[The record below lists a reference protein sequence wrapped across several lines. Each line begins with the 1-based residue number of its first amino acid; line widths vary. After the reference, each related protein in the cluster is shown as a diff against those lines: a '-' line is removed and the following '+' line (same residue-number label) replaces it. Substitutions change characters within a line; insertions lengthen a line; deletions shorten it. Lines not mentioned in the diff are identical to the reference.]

1 MSTPAIVTV
10 NNEQGDSLVHVY
22 QQHDGMD
29 VEETIKKFVDGKEM
43 WNGIPGG
50 KSVPDD
56 GFNGMDSLAAHLVK
70 HMLSITSSI
79 YILSTTD
86 VEDYIGSYR
95 YRIDYID
102 GQIRVERVEE

>member
-1 MSTPAIVTV
+1 MSTPAIITV
-10 NNEQGDSLVHVY
+10 NSEQGEPLVHIY

-29 VEETIKKFVDGKEM
+29 VEETVKKFVDGKEM

-70 HMLSITSSI
+70 HMLSVTSSI
-79 YILSTTD
+79 YLLPKSDEFICD
-86 VEDYIGSYR
+86 YR
-95 YRIDYID
+95 YHIDYVD
-102 GQIRVERVEE
+102 SQIRVERIEG

>member
-10 NNEQGDSLVHVY
+10 NNEQSEPLIHIY

-29 VEETIKKFVDGKEM
+29 VGGTIREFIDGKEM
-43 WNGIPGG
+43 WNGIPGN
-50 KSVPDD
+50 KNVPDD

-79 YILSTTD
+79 YILSK
-86 VEDYIGSYR
+86 VEVKDYICDFR
-95 YRIDYID
+95 YCIDYVD
-102 GQIRVERVEE
+102 GQIRIERV